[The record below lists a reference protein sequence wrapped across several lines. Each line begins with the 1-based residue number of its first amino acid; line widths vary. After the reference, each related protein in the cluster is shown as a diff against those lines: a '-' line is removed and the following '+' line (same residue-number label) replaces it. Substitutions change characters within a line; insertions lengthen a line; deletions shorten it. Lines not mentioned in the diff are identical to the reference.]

1 MDLEMFENS
10 DWNSDQRSNWN
21 WNSDW
26 NSDWNFQY
34 LKWSINNDIFL

>member
-34 LKWSINNDIFL
+34 LKWSINKDIFL

>member
-1 MDLEMFENS
+1 MDLELFENS
-10 DWNSDQRSNWN
+10 ADWE
-21 WNSDW
+21 SDW